1 FVHPMS
7 ARRRMS
13 ADAGEENSDSIEK
26 KVRGLLSADERR
38 AIFDEIAGVGTDTSA
53 LYWMVLVLAGAIA
66 LLGLA
71 LNSAAVVIGAMLI
84 APLLAPVLGLA
95 LGLAVGDGRLA
106 VQTALAVLASTIA
119 VVAISSLVTVLL
131 PFHEVTAEI
140 LGRTKPTTLDLAI
153 AVFSGLAGALVKL
166 SRGDR
171 LAGAVPGVAVSV
183 ALVPPL
189 AVTGFG
195 IGIGWDWPVIRGS
208 LLLYGANLAGI
219 VMSAMIVFLV
229 AGMHRPEVLD
239 EVRRWYRETQRS
251 GLAALV
257 DRAPGIRSMGVLKSI
272 PARLGLVLVFVALVA
287 IPLSASLKQIT
298 RETRVHRAVEA
309 ASKPFGVAGHS
320 FIVSR
325 EVNLGA
331 DRTQVILN
339 VATTRWFDDSARG
352 RFEQRASAMARE
364 PVDLVL
370 EQLPASSQS
379 LGHLTSM
386 IEARDPARPVTARPD
401 TMPPP
406 ASASVAATRGAVAR
420 AVGVVTLPDSLI
432 MLGFVVSVSDDS
444 TAPMI
449 RLRYL
454 SRDTLTSQ
462 AREIVRHQLANALQL
477 PALTLE
483 TMPVSAGP
491 RDLGAHRTAT
501 VDTLASLLRAVPSAR
516 LSISAGTRL
525 RGARTDSVMAQL
537 AAAGIAANRI
547 SLTRVPGDRL
557 EAIFIAQP

>member
-1 FVHPMS
+1 
-7 ARRRMS
+7 MS
-13 ADAGEENSDSIEK
+13 ADADDARTDSIEK

-38 AIFDEIAGVGTDTSA
+38 AIFDEIASVGTDTTA

-95 LGLAVGDGRLA
+95 LALAVGDGRLA
-106 VQTALAVLASTIA
+106 VQTALAVLGSTIA
-119 VVAISSLVTVLL
+119 VVAISSVVTVLL

-219 VMSAMIVFLV
+219 VMSAMIVFLI
-229 AGMHRPEVLD
+229 AGMHRSEVLD
-239 EVRRWYRETQRS
+239 EVRRWYRETERS

-272 PARLGLVLVFVALVA
+272 PARLLLVLVFVALVA
-287 IPLSASLKQIT
+287 IPLSASLEQIT

-309 ASKPFGVAGHS
+309 ASKPFSVAGRA

-325 EVNLGA
+325 EVTLGA

-339 VATTRWFDDSARG
+339 VATTQWFDDSARG
-352 RFEQRASAMARE
+352 RFEQRASAMAGE

-379 LGHLTSM
+379 LGHLASM
-386 IEARDPARPVTARPD
+386 IESRDPARPVALARPD
-401 TMPPP
+401 TMPAP
-406 ASASVAATRGAVAR
+406 ASATLAAMREAIAR
-420 AVGVVTLPDSLI
+420 AASVITFPDSLM

-444 TAPMI
+444 TAPVI

-462 AREIVRHQLANALQL
+462 SREIIRHQLANALQL
-477 PALTLE
+477 PSLALE
-483 TMPVSAGP
+483 TTPVSARP
-491 RDLGAHRTAT
+491 RDLGAHGTAI
-501 VDTLASLLRAVPSAR
+501 VDTLASLLRELPSAR
-516 LSISAGTRL
+516 LRLSAGARVPAARL
-525 RGARTDSVMAQL
+525 DGVMAQL
-537 AAAGIAANRI
+537 AAGGIAATRI
-547 SLTRVPGDRL
+547 SLARVPGGRL
-557 EAIFIAQP
+557 EASILEH

>member
-1 FVHPMS
+1 MS
-7 ARRRMS
+7 GD
-13 ADAGEENSDSIEK
+13 ADDADTDSIEK

-53 LYWMVLVLAGAIA
+53 LYWMVLILAGAIA

-106 VQTALAVLASTIA
+106 VQTTLAVLASTIA
-119 VVAISSLVTVLL
+119 VVAISSIVTVLL

-195 IGIGWDWPVIRGS
+195 VGIGWDWQVIRGS

-239 EVRRWYRETQRS
+239 EVRRWYRETERS

-257 DRAPGIRSMGVLKSI
+257 DRTPGIRSMGVLKSI
-272 PARLGLVLVFVALVA
+272 PARLVLVLVFVALVA
-287 IPLSASLKQIT
+287 IPLSASLRQIT

-325 EVNLGA
+325 EVNLGT

-352 RFEQRASAMARE
+352 RFEQRASALAGE

-379 LGHLTSM
+379 LGHLSSM
-386 IEARDPARPVTARPD
+386 MESRDPSRAVTVARPD

-406 ASASVAATRGAVAR
+406 ASASLAAMRAAVAR
-420 AVGVVTLPDSLI
+420 AAGVVTLPDSLI
-432 MLGFVVSVSDDS
+432 MLGFVVSVSNDS
-444 TAPMI
+444 TAPVV

-454 SRDTLTSQ
+454 SRDTLTAQ

-483 TMPVSAGP
+483 TTPVSARP
-491 RDLGAHRTAT
+491 RDLGAHRTSI
-501 VDTLASLLRAVPSAR
+501 VDTLASLLHALPSAC
-516 LSISAGTRL
+516 LSISAGARVP
-525 RGARTDSVMAQL
+525 GARTDSVIAQL
-537 AAAGIAANRI
+537 AAAGIAENRI
-547 SLTRVPGDRL
+547 SLTRIPGARL
-557 EAIFIAQP
+557 EASIIEHR